1 LPLAPVQAFQGQG
14 NVRGRERPCFPVS
27 AHAGR
32 RWLDLRASH
41 EGCAVFL
48 GDRWGC
54 WLSAAGEIESRQS
67 RWCICMGGA
76 YRGFRPAC
84 LHPRLFSLTLSGSQ
98 GRASLRPCGVRGDVN
113 RRSPA
118 RQPPLIPS
126 AASARMPSPPAIFF
140 DPFRVSKSGKP
151 PALRCEGACQSRLAP
166 RSHILE
172 CATALPRSRA
182 GDLPAT
188 RLAT

>member
-1 LPLAPVQAFQGQG
+1 MPLAPVQAFQGQG

-98 GRASLRPCGVRGDVN
+98 SQASLRPCGVRGDVN
-113 RRSPA
+113 RG
-118 RQPPLIPS
+118 
-126 AASARMPSPPAIFF
+126 SPPA
-140 DPFRVSKSGKP
+140 PTSWNVPRRFRARVPAISRRPLWLLDLRAEFLDGGESARP
-151 PALRCEGACQSRLAP
+151 PDNHR
-166 RSHILE
+166 
-172 CATALPRSRA
+172 
-182 GDLPAT
+182 
-188 RLAT
+188 